1 MSNVKLTIIYYST
14 TGTNYQLAQWAA
26 EAGKQAGA
34 EVKILKVQELAPQS
48 VIEGNPG
55 WKAHVEATQDVPVA
69 TPDDVAWADAI
80 IFSTPTRFGN
90 VASQMK
96 QFLDMTGGIWFHGKT
111 ANKVVSAMTS
121 AQNAHGGQEQTILQ
135 LYTSMYHWG
144 AIVVAPGYTDPVL
157 FAAGGNPYGS
167 SVAVDQNNQIVGDQQ
182 TYQAAVAHQTK
193 RVITVAEWVKKG
205 QQ

>member
-1 MSNVKLTIIYYST
+1 MSNVKLAVIYYST

-34 EVKILKVQELAPQS
+34 EVKILKVQELAPQA
-48 VIEGNPG
+48 VIDGNPA
-55 WKAHVEATQDVPVA
+55 WKAHVEDTKDIPVA
-69 TPDDVAWADAI
+69 TPDDIVWADAI

-90 VASQMK
+90 VAAQMK
-96 QFLDMTGGIWFHGKT
+96 QFLDTTGGIWFHGKT
-111 ANKVVSAMTS
+111 VNKVVSAMTA

-157 FAAGGNPYGS
+157 YAAGGNPYGT
-167 SVAVDQNNQIVGDQQ
+167 SVSVDQNNQIVGDKQV
-182 TYQAAVAHQTK
+182 YQAAVAHQTK
-193 RVITVAEWVKKG
+193 RVVTVADWVKKG
-205 QQ
+205 NQ